1 MLTKS
6 FCWKIALAVS
16 FTVAAWGATFGIVV
30 PIGGQASDI
39 ALDEPRGV
47 LYISNFTANRI
58 DVMSLQNK
66 TIQTSINVAAQPSAL
81 ALSPDDHWLVVCH
94 YGNAAPPASSSNA
107 LTIIDLTSGNQQV
120 FTLAS
125 APLGAAFGSDGLALV
140 VTSTDFLLLDP
151 VSGTTTEL
159 STIAGLAAN
168 TLPAPAASF
177 PATIVAASV
186 AASGDGL
193 TIAGFGSSLI
203 FRYDVTT
210 RGLTARLYTAS
221 PPLGPRAVSV
231 SQDGSYFTTGWALKD
246 KVFYNIS
253 QFPNPSGALNIGTT
267 AIDSAH
273 GVIYAQIPAGT
284 TSTGS
289 GGTGSGGTGS
299 GGTTTPAAPPVL
311 QIVASDNLT
320 VLSQLN
326 LPENFAGK
334 STLLQDGSVLYGVS
348 DSGVMVLPVGS
359 LTKYPQVTAMQ
370 ADLVFRGN
378 FCNRAVATQALTIVD
393 PGGNHT
399 PFTISSN
406 TTGLNVSP
414 SSGVTPATITVSVN
428 PSVFANQQGTVAAA
442 LTIQSGAAV
451 NAIQPVRVLINS
463 QQPSQRGIF
472 VDAPG
477 TLVDILPD
485 PTQNRFFVLR
495 QDQNQVQVYDGT
507 NYTLLATLRTG
518 NTPKGMAITF
528 DQQYLLIGCDN
539 SQYVYVYSLATLQPM
554 LPVRMFNGDYVQSL
568 AASSNAILAVTRS
581 ASGGDPTV
589 HQIDIATQSSSRLPS
604 LGIFQNK
611 VALNSVM
618 VSSSNGSSI
627 FMAGSDGSVF
637 LYNANSNTFTASRKD
652 FTSLSGAYAA
662 SNFNMYAVGNQ
673 LLDSSLVPMSA
684 VGTSGGSSSGFAF
697 VDQMGYFTTAP
708 APAGGGQSTA
718 PGTILQVNTAN
729 LVGGAGLA
737 TGMVEAP
744 LLGSTGAAFTRT
756 VAPLYSRTAII
767 NLTVSG
773 FTVLPW
779 NYSAAVAPPVLS
791 SMVSAADSSARVA
804 PGGLISVYGSQLSP
818 VNMATAEIPLPT
830 ALANSCLTVNGLPVP
845 MLFVSPNQ
853 INAQMPFEAVGNV
866 TIMLRT
872 PGGVSNNLNFQVL
885 PAAPSVFMSG
895 TAGPTTNLA
904 TIVRSDNGQLVTDSN
919 PIHRNG
925 NEYIVI
931 YLTGLGQTTPAVA
944 DGMPAPSSPLAVALT
959 APTVS
964 LGGVQIPVS
973 YYGLTPGE
981 VGVYQINAKIPSN
994 IPTGLSIPLT
1004 ITQGSTATS
1013 LGVRVVD

>member
-1 MLTKS
+1 MFMLSKS
-6 FCWKIALAVS
+6 YCWKIALAVS
-16 FTVAAWGATFGIVV
+16 CAAASWAGTFGTVV
-30 PIGGQASDI
+30 SIGGQASDI

-47 LYISNFTANRI
+47 LYISNFTGNQI
-58 DVMSLQNK
+58 EVMSLQNN

-107 LTIIDLTSGNQQV
+107 LTVIDLTSGNQQV

-125 APLGAAFGSDGLALV
+125 PPLGAAFGIDGLALV
-140 VTSTDFLLLDP
+140 VTTTDFLLLDP
-151 VSGTTTEL
+151 TTGNTTEL
-159 STIAGLAAN
+159 ATIAGVVAN

-177 PATIVAASV
+177 PTTIVAASV

-203 FRYDVTT
+203 FRYDVTSH
-210 RGLTARLYTAS
+210 GITAGLYTAS
-221 PPLGPRAVSV
+221 PTLGPRAVSV

-246 KVFYNIS
+246 KFFYNIS
-253 QFPNPSGALNIGTT
+253 QFPNPSGALNVGTS

-273 GVIYAQIPAGT
+273 GVIYAQIPAAVP
-284 TSTGS
+284 TST
-289 GGTGSGGTGS
+289 GTGSGTVTT
-299 GGTTTPAAPPVL
+299 TTTPPTL

-320 VLSQLN
+320 VQSQIY

-334 STLLQDGSVLYGVS
+334 SVLSPDGSILYGVS

-359 LTKYPQVTAMQ
+359 LSKSAQVAASQ
-370 ADLVFRGN
+370 QDLVFRGN
-378 FCNRAVATQALTIVD
+378 FCNRSVATQALTIVN
-393 PGGNHT
+393 PGGGNT

-406 TTGLNVSP
+406 ATGLNVTP
-414 SSGVTPATITVSVN
+414 NSGVTPATVTVTVDPN
-428 PSVFANQQGTVAAA
+428 VFAAQQGTVTAS
-442 LTIQSGAAV
+442 LQIQSGAAV
-451 NAIQPVRVLINS
+451 NVITPVRVLINS
-463 QQPSQRGIF
+463 QQPSQRGAF
-472 VDAPG
+472 VDIPG

-507 NYTLLATLRTG
+507 SYSLLATLRTG

-528 DQQYLLIGCDN
+528 DQQYLLVGCDN
-539 SQYVYVYSLATLQPM
+539 SQYVYVYSLATLQAM

-568 AASSNAILAVTRS
+568 AGSSNAILAVTRN
-581 ASGGDPTV
+581 ASGGNPTV
-589 HQIDIATQSSSRLPS
+589 HSINIATQSSSRLPS
-604 LGIFQNK
+604 LGVFQNQ
-611 VALNSVM
+611 VALNTVT
-618 VSSSNGSSI
+618 VASSNGSSI

-652 FTSLSGAYAA
+652 FTALSGAYAA
-662 SNFNMYAVGNQ
+662 SNFNQYVVGNQ
-673 LLDSSLVPMSA
+673 MLDSSLVPMGQI
-684 VGTSGGSSSGFAF
+684 GTSGGNSSGFAF
-697 VDQMGYFTTAP
+697 VDQVGYFTTAP
-708 APAGGGQSTA
+708 TPGSGASQSTA
-718 PGTILQVNTAN
+718 PGTIMQVNTAN
-729 LVGGAGLA
+729 VAGGASLA

-744 LLGSTGAAFTRT
+744 LLGTTGAVFSRT
-756 VAPLYSRTAII
+756 VAPLYSRTAIV

-779 NYSAAVAPPVLS
+779 TYSAAVAPPVLS
-791 SMVSAADSSARVA
+791 SVVSAADSSTNVA
-804 PGGLISVYGSQLSP
+804 PGGLISVFGSQLSP

-866 TIMLRT
+866 TVILRT
-872 PGGVSNNLNFQVL
+872 PGGTSNNYNLQVL
-885 PAAPSVFMSG
+885 PGAPTVFMSG
-895 TAGPTTNLA
+895 TAGPQTNLP
-904 TIVRSDNGQLVTDSN
+904 TIIRSDNGQLVTDSN
-919 PIHRNG
+919 PIHRNS

-931 YLTGLGQTTPAVA
+931 YLTGLGQTSPAVG
-944 DGMPAPSSPLAVALT
+944 DGQPSPSSPLAVALT
-959 APTVS
+959 QPSVS
-964 LGGVQIPVS
+964 IGGIQIPIA
-973 YYGLTPGE
+973 YFGLTPGE

-994 IPTGLSIPLT
+994 IPTGLSVPLV
-1004 ITQGSTATS
+1004 ITQGSITTS
-1013 LGVRVVD
+1013 HSLRVVD

>member
-16 FTVAAWGATFGIVV
+16 FTVAAWGSTFGTVV

-47 LYISNFTANRI
+47 LYISNFTANQI
-58 DVMSLQNK
+58 DVMSLQNN

-94 YGNAAPPASSSNA
+94 YGNAAPPASSANA

-125 APLGAAFGSDGLALV
+125 PPLGAAFGIDGLALV

-159 STIAGLAAN
+159 STIAGVAAN

-177 PATIVAASV
+177 PTTIVAASV

-193 TIAGFGSSLI
+193 TIAGFGSTLI
-203 FRYDVTT
+203 FRYDVTSH
-210 RGLTARLYTAS
+210 GITAGLYTAS
-221 PPLGPRAVSV
+221 PPLGPRAVSM
-231 SQDGSYFTTGWALKD
+231 SQDGSYFTAGWALKD

-253 QFPNPSGALNIGTT
+253 QFANPSGVLNVGTT

-273 GVIYAQIPAGT
+273 SIIYAQIPAG
-284 TSTGS
+284 STGT
-289 GGTGSGGTGS
+289 GTGSS
-299 GGTTTPAAPPVL
+299 GTTTAAPPVL
-311 QIVASDNLT
+311 QIVASDNLA
-320 VLSQLN
+320 VLNQLN

-334 STLLQDGSVLYGVS
+334 STLLHDGSVLYGVS

-359 LTKYPQVTAMQ
+359 LTKYPQVAATQ
-370 ADLVFRGN
+370 QDLVFRGN

-406 TTGLNVSP
+406 ITGLNVSP

-428 PSVFANQQGTVAAA
+428 PSVFANQQGTVTAS

-451 NAIQPVRVLINS
+451 NVVQPVRVLINS

-472 VDAPG
+472 VDVPG
-477 TLVDILPD
+477 TLVDVLPD

-495 QDQNQVQVYDGT
+495 QDQNLVQVYDGA

-528 DQQYLLIGCDN
+528 DQQYLLVGCDN
-539 SQYVYVYSLATLQPM
+539 SQYVYVYSLSTLQPM

-568 AASSNAILAVTRS
+568 AASSNAILAVTRN

-604 LGIFQNK
+604 LGVFQNK

-618 VSSSNGSSI
+618 VASSNGSSI
-627 FMAGSDGSVF
+627 FMAGSDGSVY

-673 LLDSSLVPMSA
+673 LLDSSLVPMSTI
-684 VGTSGGSSSGFAF
+684 GTSGGSSSGFAF

-708 APAGGGQSTA
+708 APPTGAVQSTA

-729 LVGGAGLA
+729 LAGGASLA

-744 LLGSTGAAFTRT
+744 LLGSTGAVFTRT
-756 VAPLYSRTAII
+756 VAPLYTRTAII
-767 NLTVSG
+767 NLSVSG

-791 SMVSAADSSARVA
+791 SVVSAADSSARVA

-885 PAAPSVFMSG
+885 PGAPAVFMSG
-895 TAGPTTNLA
+895 TAGPETNLA

-931 YLTGLGQTTPAVA
+931 YLTGLGQTTPAVG

-959 APTVS
+959 PPTVS